1 MDGAAAHSIDRSSH
15 AKLHHDSPSTPPE
28 AAEDYYFYTDS
39 GLSGVPLTEAPILL
53 LIKFHRALRSELA
66 DLRRVTLA
74 AAESGCYGGEFVS
87 GLIRRVEFLKL
98 AYKYHCAAEDEV
110 VFPALDLH
118 TKNVISTYSLEHES
132 LDGLFTS
139 ISEHCEEI
147 NGENKD
153 ISKPFQE
160 LVFCL
165 GTLQT
170 TICQHM
176 IKEEQQVFPLLMKE
190 FSAREQASL
199 VWQFICSVPMVL
211 LEELLP
217 WMMSFLPSEQQSEVV
232 NCLKGVVPKEKLL
245 QEVIMSWLGSTEKP
259 WRDVEAEDIKLHS
272 SQDNGESPVDGLHFW
287 HGAIMKD
294 LKEVLKCLFQVKS
307 CTSTALSNL
316 DSLLVQIK
324 FLADV
329 ILFYRKASEKFFR
342 PMFNRH
348 SDVCPVASDQPFLCD
363 GHIEGLQQ
371 LLQHGAQDTMPLSNF
386 LEKLCWDMES
396 FVVRVSKQFTFQE
409 TKVLPV
415 IRKSC
420 SHKTQQQLLYMSLR
434 TLPLGLLKCII
445 TWFSAHLSEEQ
456 LRSVLHTKSQGE
468 FRVNNA
474 LIALLQNWFR
484 IGYSG
489 KTSVEQFGQD
499 LQKIF
504 KTRSYF
510 LHKQVEQMKEVA
522 GTSSLSSNSQ
532 SNKGSNSEE
541 MGSLSTNKDK
551 SFMSNSSSSVSCT
564 ASVYG
569 TSYSSGINLQ
579 IHFPGTVKV
588 PCPYTKHLYEE
599 RPHSTFNQPKPI
611 DLIFFFH
618 KALKKELDYFVL
630 GSAKLVEHVGI
641 LTEFRRRFQLVKFLY
656 QIHTDAEDQI
666 AFPALEKKGK
676 FQNIS
681 YSYTIDHKLEV
692 HQFSQIS
699 FILNEMSELH
709 SSIFYVNADRK
720 MFSHRQL
727 CLELHDL
734 CKSLHKSVSDHV
746 DREEIELWPLFREF
760 FSIDEQERLIGAIFG
775 RTKAEILQD
784 MIPWQMAYLT
794 PSDQHDMMSMFH
806 KVTRNTMFNEWLR
819 EWWEGYDHEKV
830 AAEVKTITPSL
841 TSDPL
846 EIISKYLSKEVTDVC
861 EGNLFGKTISST
873 QKEHQCQVTDD
884 DKTEMFNLNDE
895 TKDFDGSQHNETL
908 EESPKLVYHRDVD
921 GTTEHVTETEQPEKG
936 NKSSQHD
943 DLLTISQE
951 DLEAVIRR
959 VSRDSSLDSKS
970 KSHLIQNLLMSRWIA
985 KNQAQLETNI
995 TTESQ
1000 GFAGQYPSYRDSLK
1014 KEFGC
1019 KHYKRNCKLLA
1030 PCCNQLFTCIHCHD
1044 EATDHPLDR
1053 KSITKMMCMNCLVV
1067 QPISKTCSTLSC
1079 GNLSMGKYF
1088 CKICKLF
1095 DDSRD
1100 IYHCPYCNLC
1110 RVGKGLGIDYFH
1122 CMNCNAC
1129 MSRALSVHVCREKC
1143 LEDNCPICHEYIF
1156 TSTLPVKSLPC
1167 GHLMHSA
1174 CFQEYTYTHYTC
1186 PICSKSLGD
1195 MQVYFEMLDALL
1207 AEEKIPEEYSGK
1219 TQVILCNDC
1228 EKRGTAPFHWSY
1240 HKCSWCGS
1248 YNTRVL

>member
-1 MDGAAAHSIDRSSH
+1 MDGATAASLDRSSH
-15 AKLHHDSPSTPPE
+15 ANQYHETPE
-28 AAEDYYFYTDS
+28 APEDFYADS
-39 GLSGVPLTEAPILL
+39 GLSHLPLAEAPVLV
-53 LIKFHRALRSELA
+53 LIKFHTALRSELA

-74 AAESGCYGGEFVS
+74 AAESGCYGREFVS
-87 GLIRRVEFLKL
+87 ELIRRVEFLKL

-110 VFPALDLH
+110 VFPALDVH

-147 NGENKD
+147 NAENKD

-165 GTLQT
+165 GTIQT

-176 IKEEQQVFPLLMKE
+176 IKEEQQVFPLLIKQ

-199 VWQFICSVPMVL
+199 VWQFICSVPMIL

-232 NCLKGVVPKEKLL
+232 ICLRDVVPNEKLL
-245 QEVIMSWLGSTEKP
+245 QEVIMSWLGNSEAP
-259 WRDVEAEDIKLHS
+259 CRDVEAEGMKVHS
-272 SQDNGESPVDGLHFW
+272 SQDSGQSPVDSLHLW

-294 LKEVLKCLFQVKS
+294 LKEVLKCLFQLKS

-316 DSLLVQIK
+316 DSLVVQIR

-329 ILFYRKASEKFFR
+329 ILFYRKALEKFFR
-342 PMFNRH
+342 PVFNQY
-348 SDVCPVASDQPFLCD
+348 SDAYLISSDQAFLSD
-363 GHIEGLQQ
+363 SHIEALQR
-371 LLQHGAQDTMPLSNF
+371 LLQHGAHDTIPLSNF

-434 TLPLGLLKCII
+434 TLPLGLLKCIVS
-445 TWFSAHLSEEQ
+445 WFSTHLSEEEM
-456 LRSVLHTKSQGE
+456 RSVLHTKSKGDL
-468 FRVNNA
+468 RVNNA
-474 LIALLQNWFR
+474 LVALLHEWLR

-489 KTSVEQFGQD
+489 KTSVEQFGQE

-504 KTRSYF
+504 QTRSYL
-510 LHKQVEQMKEVA
+510 LHGQVDQMKGVV
-522 GTSSLSSNSQ
+522 GTLSLSSNVQ
-532 SNKGSNSEE
+532 SHKGSNSEE
-541 MGSLSTNKDK
+541 IGLLSNNKNK
-551 SFMSNSSSSVSCT
+551 GFMSHSSPDGSCT
-564 ASVYG
+564 ASMYG

-599 RPHSTFNQPKPI
+599 RPHSAFNQPKPI

-630 GSAKLVEHVGI
+630 GSAKMVENVGI
-641 LTEFRRRFQLVKFLY
+641 LTEFIRRFQLVKYLY

-681 YSYTIDHKLEV
+681 YSYSIDHKLEV
-692 HQFSQIS
+692 HQFSTIS
-699 FILNEMSELH
+699 LILNEMSELH
-709 SSIFYVNADRK
+709 ASIFYGNTDRK
-720 MFSHRQL
+720 MFGHRQL
-727 CLELHDL
+727 CLELHDM
-734 CKSLHKSVSDHV
+734 CKSLHKSLSDHV

-760 FSIDEQERLIGAIFG
+760 FSIEEQEKLIGAIFG

-819 EWWEGYDHEKV
+819 EWWEGYDHERV
-830 AAEVKTITPSL
+830 TAEVTTTTPSL

-846 EIISKYLSKEVTDVC
+846 EIISKYLSTEVTDVC
-861 EGNLFGKTISST
+861 EGNVFGKPITSE
-873 QKEHQCQVTDD
+873 QNEGQWHATDVE
-884 DKTEMFNLNDE
+884 KAVIFNLNDE
-895 TKDFDGSQHNETL
+895 TKDFDGSQRNKTF
-908 EESPKLVYHRDVD
+908 EECTKLVSHGDVD
-921 GTTEHVTETEQPEKG
+921 RDADVITEHMIDTERPEEHE
-936 NKSSQHD
+936 KSIQHNH
-943 DLLTISQE
+943 LLTISQE
-951 DLEAVIRR
+951 DLEAAIRR
-959 VSRDSSLDSKS
+959 VSRDSSLDSKT
-970 KSHLIQNLLMSRWIA
+970 KSYMIQNLLMSRWNA
-985 KNQAQLETNI
+985 KHHTQLETNV

-1000 GFAGQYPSYRDSLK
+1000 GFAGQYPSYKDSLK

-1030 PCCNQLFTCIHCHD
+1030 PCCNQLHTCIHCHD
-1044 EATDHPLDR
+1044 ETTDHSLDR

-1067 QPISKTCSTLSC
+1067 QPIGKTCSTVSC

-1207 AEEKIPEEYSGK
+1207 AEEKIPDEYSGK

-1228 EKRGTAPFHWSY
+1228 EKRGMAAFHWLY
-1240 HKCSWCGS
+1240 HKCPCCGS